1 MKRKA
6 GILAR
11 LVVLGVVVYLG
22 GRLCAQQPVAPP
34 AQPTPTRIGM
44 VNMVEVVKNYK
55 KAQNLEAELR
65 RLQQEWENKLKPF
78 RDQAN
83 ALKNLKVLELSQTQV
98 TDAGAKELAA
108 LQNLTTLDLGHTKVT
123 DEGVKALA
131 TLRNLTALDLCG
143 TKVTD
148 VGLKELVG
156 LEGFTTLGL
165 SRTAVTD
172 AACVSPRRNR
182 PQRLGLFFCRGRAG
196 FDVSLGL
203 SGHWAGATA
212 AGIKVTGRNRVSS

>member
-1 MKRKA
+1 VKRKA

-83 ALKNLKVLELSQTQV
+83 ALKTKYQSPTLSQQEREQIEKDIRKVQMDFQV
-98 TDAGAKELAA
+98 MEDDAKKDLQKRSGEVYKQIYREVEDAVNRWAGSNGYAA
-108 LQNLTTLDLGHTKVT
+108 VFFFND
-123 DEGVKALA
+123 
-131 TLRNLTALDLCG
+131 
-143 TKVTD
+143 
-148 VGLKELVG
+148 
-156 LEGFTTLGL
+156 
-165 SRTAVTD
+165 AVTPD
-172 AACVSPRRNR
+172 EKYSPTNVARKFSLPAAAMPIYIA
-182 PQRLGLFFCRGRAG
+182 PQVDITAIIFNNLN
-196 FDVSLGL
+196 SMYPP
-203 SGHWAGATA
+203 ATA
-212 AGIKVTGRNRVSS
+212 AGAAPTGAPGANH